1 MQSSHAEE
9 RRILSA
15 LSPERS
21 SSLILSILAMTVTT
35 TPDILATIL
44 ASRDLP
50 TLPIVA
56 SKLLTLTAQ
65 EETPLAEIAALI
77 TQDMALTAKI
87 LRVANSSFYSFSKAI
102 NSINH
107 AVSVLGTNPVRSLVL
122 SFSFLSMRDG
132 KNADFDY
139 SGFWER
145 SLAGAAAAKVI
156 AEQLPDIDSEELFT
170 IGLLQNIGHLVFA
183 CTIPDKYEEMQGH
196 AATSLEVIDEEITEE
211 AHLGITHSA
220 AGFEVARRWGLP
232 DLYQHAIRLHHNP
245 TAYAGEDQH
254 LAKTIRIVFLA
265 DLMVA
270 IFYSTTP
277 ELAHKRFRKEAKELF
292 GLDVLAINAVL
303 KQVANEIDASAEYF
317 GLNIPPTKSVAEIL
331 QEANAR
337 LNQLN
342 LSYEELNRELI
353 KSKKELEQLTAEL
366 KHKNTLLRNLA
377 NVDHLTEIANHRCF
391 QTILVRELNRS
402 ARNEGAISL
411 LMMDIDWFKKVNDTW
426 GHLTGDQ
433 ILKEFCRITKKI
445 IRDYDL
451 LARYGGEEFIAIL
464 PETAPED
471 AVTVAEKIRKN
482 IENHVFNDGTVDI
495 RITVS
500 IGVVSAHPAVG
511 EIKKQTFI
519 GYADE
524 ALYQAKRNGR
534 NRVIRHQLAS

>member
-1 MQSSHAEE
+1 MTTITAPNILNT
-9 RRILSA
+9 ILS
-15 LSPERS
+15 
-21 SSLILSILAMTVTT
+21 
-35 TPDILATIL
+35 
-44 ASRDLP
+44 SRDLP

-65 EETPLAEIAALI
+65 EETPLAEIAAVI

-87 LRVANSSFYSFSKAI
+87 LRVANSAFYSFSKEI
-102 NSINH
+102 NSIHH

-122 SFSFLSMRDG
+122 SFSFLSLRNG
-132 KNADFDY
+132 KNANFDY

-156 AEQLPDIDSEELFT
+156 AAQLPNIDSEELFT

-183 CTIPDKYEEMQGH
+183 TTLPAEYEKMQDN
-196 AATSLEVIDEEITEE
+196 ASDCIEVLDEEITEKTQ
-211 AHLGITHSA
+211 LGITHSA
-220 AGFEVARRWGLP
+220 AGYEVARRWGLP
-232 DLYQHAIRLHHNP
+232 DLYLQAIRFHHNP
-245 TAYAGEDQH
+245 TAYEGADKNVAQ
-254 LAKTIRIVFLA
+254 TIKIVFLA
-265 DLMVA
+265 DLIVS
-270 IFYSTTP
+270 IFYSSTP

-292 GLDVLAINAVL
+292 GLDVLTINTVL
-303 KQVANEIDASAEYF
+303 KQIANEIDTSAEYF
-317 GLNIPPTKSVAEIL
+317 GLNIPPTKSVADIL

-366 KHKNTLLRNLA
+366 KHKNALLQNLA
-377 NVDHLTEIANHRCF
+377 NIDHLTEIANHRCF
-391 QTILVRELNRS
+391 QTILDQELNRS
-402 ARNEGAISL
+402 ARNEGAISI

-426 GHLTGDQ
+426 GHPTGDL
-433 ILKEFCRITKKI
+433 ILKEFCSITKGI

-464 PETAPED
+464 PATTPEE
-471 AVTVAEKIRKN
+471 AVTVAENIRKN
-482 IENHVFNDGTVDI
+482 IENHVFNDGNVDI

-500 IGVVSAHPAVG
+500 IGVVSAHPAAR
-511 EIKKQTFI
+511 EIKKQTLI
-519 GYADE
+519 SYADD

-534 NRVIRHQLAS
+534 NRVVRYRRGRTNDS

>member
-1 MQSSHAEE
+1 MTTTTAPNILHT
-9 RRILSA
+9 ILS
-15 LSPERS
+15 
-21 SSLILSILAMTVTT
+21 
-35 TPDILATIL
+35 
-44 ASRDLP
+44 SRDLP

-65 EETPLAEIAALI
+65 EETPLAEITALI

-87 LRVANSSFYSFSKAI
+87 LRVANSSFYSFSKEI
-102 NSINH
+102 SSIQH
-107 AVSVLGTNPVRSLVL
+107 AVSILGTNPVRSLVL
-122 SFSFLSMRDG
+122 SFSFLSLKDG
-132 KNADFDY
+132 KNTNFDY

-156 AEQLPDIDSEELFT
+156 AAQLPDIDSDDLFT

-183 CTIPDKYEEMQGH
+183 CTLPDAYEKMQSN
-196 AATSLEVIDEEITEE
+196 ASASIEVVDEEIMEE
-211 AHLGITHSA
+211 AQLGITHCA

-232 DLYQHAIRLHHNP
+232 DLYLHAIRYHHNP
-245 TAYAGEDQH
+245 TLYEGDNQQVAQ
-254 LAKTIRIVFLA
+254 TIKIVFLT
-265 DLMVA
+265 DLIVS

-277 ELAHKRFRKEAKELF
+277 EIAHKRFRKEAKELL
-292 GLDVLAINAVL
+292 GLDVLTINTVL
-303 KQVANEIDASAEYF
+303 KQVADQIDASAEYF
-317 GLNIPPTKSVAEIL
+317 GLNIPPTKSVADIL

-353 KSKKELEQLTAEL
+353 KSKRELELLTAEL
-366 KHKNTLLRNLA
+366 KHKNGLLRNLA

-391 QTILVRELNRS
+391 QTILDQELNRS
-402 ARNEGAISL
+402 TRNEGAISL
-411 LMMDIDWFKKVNDTW
+411 LMMDIDRFKKVNDTW

-433 ILKEFCRITKKI
+433 ILKELCSITKKI

-464 PETAPED
+464 PATAPEE
-471 AVTVAEKIRKN
+471 AVIIAEKIREN

-500 IGVVSAHPAVG
+500 IGVVSAHPAEG
-511 EIKKQTFI
+511 EIKKQTLI
-519 GYADE
+519 SYADK
-524 ALYQAKRNGR
+524 ALYQAKRTGR
-534 NRVIRHQLAS
+534 NRVIHYNRHGILSSYN